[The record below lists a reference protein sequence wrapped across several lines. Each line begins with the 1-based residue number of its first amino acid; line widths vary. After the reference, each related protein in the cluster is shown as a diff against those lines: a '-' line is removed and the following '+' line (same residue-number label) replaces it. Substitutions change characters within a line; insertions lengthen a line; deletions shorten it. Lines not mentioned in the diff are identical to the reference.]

1 MRRER
6 DSADG
11 HRGAILVPMSSAGPT
26 PPDDAGAPT
35 GATVAGGDPDA
46 DREEADLRTVTVGD
60 ATKTLAATAETAP
73 PAEIHGRYHVLA
85 EIGRGGMG
93 TVYRALDVRLG
104 RQVALKLVASSAAH
118 RTRLLREAQALAQ
131 LAHPNVVPVYDVGT
145 VDDAVFMAMELIDG
159 VDLRAWLA
167 AETRTP
173 RQILQVFA
181 AAGDGLAAA
190 HAAGLVHRDFKP
202 ANVILG
208 SDGRV
213 RVVDFGL
220 ARTAATDATGT
231 SRPAPHRAT
240 ARDDTSSS
248 GSLPGPGPAV
258 DPAASALASSS
269 EIVPSVL
276 LESSLTQHGDIVGTP
291 RYMSPE
297 QRRGAPTDARTDQFS
312 FCVALYEALY
322 GATPF
327 RARDARRRFDDG
339 SAPPIDPPP
348 RAGVPGHVRRAL
360 RRGLRR
366 AADDRFPT
374 MAALVAELRRDL
386 RALRI
391 RVGAGIAVVGSLG
404 IAIAALAHSA
414 PEPCGGAAERAAAT
428 IPARLRDGVTRALLG
443 TGSPLAPR
451 ATERLDSQLDEYL
464 RDWADL
470 RTQTCRATRVHAD
483 QSEAVMDRKM
493 ACLDDRLA
501 DVGAFLGALAD
512 APSEEAMGTAGI
524 AIERAGALALC
535 RDADALAR
543 RHQEPVKPDEMVTV
557 GALDAAV
564 RELDALVAVQNM
576 KAAAPMARKVKD
588 LAGRIT
594 HTGTRARAVFAYA
607 VTQRQIGDLAESS
620 RALDETLR
628 LASVAGNPTL
638 VSEAWAELLY
648 IIAVEERRMEAT
660 HELVRATEVALLA
673 ARGEPDFPRL
683 EADINHVLAT
693 VLMQTSQL
701 AEAEKRFR
709 TVLTMP
715 ENVVQRSASL
725 NNLAITL
732 IYLSRLDEA
741 RDFLRQSRELDESIF
756 GDQHPYFADDALN
769 SGLSYHWQGDLATA
783 ERWYREA
790 LEHSLRHA
798 GASTKTLLFRLYL
811 AHLLV
816 DRGAWAEAK
825 RELDLALAG
834 YIDAVGPDAELTRHV
849 RTQRARLALATG
861 DRRAARAEIDAIKAG
876 LVRTDS
882 VDQLIPGHPEPLVT
896 EARLDIAE
904 GALDAAE
911 AALQKALDRGLRTYG
926 PSGLMVADVHVAL
939 AEAALAA
946 RRYPA
951 AIERA
956 DEALA
961 LLARGGSL
969 TSDPRRGDALRVRG
983 QARAA
988 LGRRD
993 DARGDLRQALGIWET
1008 AAPGHPRVAELR
1020 AAAAALSK

>member
-1 MRRER
+1 
-6 DSADG
+6 
-11 HRGAILVPMSSAGPT
+11 MSSAGPRPPGPPGASDAT
-26 PPDDAGAPT
+26 AAGAAGARPDDADI
-35 GATVAGGDPDA
+35 V
-46 DREEADLRTVTVGD
+46 TVTVGD
-60 ATKTLAATAETAP
+60 ATKTLAASSEAAP

-118 RTRLLREAQALAQ
+118 RNRLLREAQALAQ

-145 VDDAVFMAMELIDG
+145 VDDAVFMAMELIEG

-167 AETRTP
+167 AETRSP
-173 RQILQVFA
+173 RQILEVFA

-208 SDGRV
+208 SDDRV

-220 ARTAATDATGT
+220 ARSAAGESASAPRTAGPT
-231 SRPAPHRAT
+231 RAT
-240 ARDDTSSS
+240 ARDEVSTSTGA
-248 GSLPGPGPAV
+248 GSAV
-258 DPAASALASSS
+258 ATAS
-269 EIVPSVL
+269 EIQPSVL

-297 QRRGAPTDARTDQFS
+297 QRRGAATDARTDQFS

-322 GATPF
+322 GASPF
-327 RARDARRRFDDG
+327 RARDARRRFDEG
-339 SAPPIDPPP
+339 SAPPVDPPA
-348 RAGVPGHVRRAL
+348 RAGVPSHVRRAL

-366 AADDRFPT
+366 DPADRFPT

-391 RVGAGIAVVGSLG
+391 RVGAAVAVVGSLG
-404 IAIAALAHSA
+404 VAIAALAHSA
-414 PEPCGGAAERAAAT
+414 PEPCRGAAERAAIA
-428 IPARLRDGVTRALLG
+428 IPAALRDGVTRALLG

-451 ATERLDSQLDEYL
+451 ATERLDAQLGDYL

-483 QSEAVMDRKM
+483 QSEVVMDRKM
-493 ACLDDRLA
+493 ACLDDRIA
-501 DVGAFLGALAD
+501 DVGAFLRALAD
-512 APSEEAMGTAGI
+512 APSEEAMGQAGI
-524 AIERAGALALC
+524 ALERTGALALC
-535 RDADALAR
+535 RDAAALAR

-576 KAAAPMARKVKD
+576 PAAAPMARKVKD
-588 LAGRIT
+588 LAGRIS
-594 HTGTRARAVFAYA
+594 HTETRARAVYAYA
-607 VTQRQIGDLAESS
+607 VTQRAIGDLAESG

-628 LASVAGNPTL
+628 LASRAGNLTL
-638 VSEAWAELLY
+638 VAEAWAELLY

-673 ARGEPDFPRL
+673 ATGEPDYPRL

-701 AEAEKRFR
+701 ADAEKRFR

-715 ENVVQRSASL
+715 ENIVQRSASL

-741 RDFLRQSRELDESIF
+741 RDFLRQSREVDESIF
-756 GDQHPYFADDALN
+756 GDQRPYFADDALN
-769 SGLSYHWQGDLATA
+769 TGLSYHWQGDLATA

-790 LEHSLRHA
+790 LDHSLRHS
-798 GASTKTLLFRLYL
+798 GATTKTLLFRLYL

-816 DRGAWAEAK
+816 DRGIWAEAK
-825 RELDLALAG
+825 TQLDLALDG
-834 YIDAVGPDAELTRHV
+834 YQKAVGPDAELTRHV

-861 DRRAARAEIDAIKAG
+861 DRQAARAEIDALQAS
-876 LVRTDS
+876 LVRTGT

-896 EARLDIAE
+896 AARVDLAE
-904 GALDAAE
+904 GKLDAAE
-911 AALQKALDRGLRTYG
+911 AALRTALDRGVRTYG
-926 PSGLMVADVHVAL
+926 PSGLMIADVHVAM
-939 AEAALAA
+939 AEVALAA
-946 RRYPA
+946 RRYPQ

-956 DEALA
+956 DQALA
-961 LLARGGSL
+961 LLARGGSV
-969 TSDPRRGDALRVRG
+969 TSDPRRGDALAVRG
-983 QARAA
+983 RARAA
-988 LGRRD
+988 LGRAD

-1008 AAPGHPRVAELR
+1008 AAPQHPRVAELR
-1020 AAAAALSK
+1020 AAVATLAR

>member
-6 DSADG
+6 GSAAG
-11 HRGAILVPMSSAGPT
+11 PGVAILVPMASAGTT

-35 GATVAGGDPDA
+35 GADVGSARNGDDGGDGA
-46 DREEADLRTVTVGD
+46 DVVTVTVGD

-118 RTRLLREAQALAQ
+118 RNRLLREAQALAQ

-167 AETRTP
+167 AETRSP
-173 RQILQVFA
+173 RQILHMFA

-208 SDGRV
+208 SDGRI

-220 ARTAATDATGT
+220 ARTAATDTTGT
-231 SRPAPHRAT
+231 PRPAAPNRAT
-240 ARDDTSSS
+240 ARDDVSSS
-248 GSLPGPGPAV
+248 GSLASPG
-258 DPAASALASSS
+258 ASAIATSS
-269 EIVPSVL
+269 EMLPSVL

-322 GATPF
+322 GASPF

-339 SAPPIDPPP
+339 SAPPIDPPQ
-348 RAGVPGHVRRAL
+348 RAGVPSHVRRAL

-366 AADDRFPT
+366 DADERFPT

-391 RVGAGIAVVGSLG
+391 RVGAGVAVVGSLG
-404 IAIAALAHSA
+404 IAIAALAHTT

-428 IPARLRDGVTRALLG
+428 IPGSLRDRVSRALLG

-451 ATERLDSQLDEYL
+451 ASERLDTQLDEYL

-512 APSEEAMGTAGI
+512 APGEEAMGTAGL
-524 AIERAGALALC
+524 AVERAGALALC
-535 RDADALAR
+535 RDAAALER
-543 RHQEPVKPDEMVTV
+543 RHQEAVKPDEMVTV

-594 HTGTRARAVFAYA
+594 HSETRARATFAYA
-607 VTQRQIGDLAESS
+607 VTQRAIGDMAESG

-628 LASVAGNPTL
+628 LAAVAGNLTL

-673 ARGEPDFPRL
+673 AAGEPDFPRL

-701 AEAEKRFR
+701 AESEKRFR
-709 TVLTMP
+709 KVLTMP

-756 GDQHPYFADDALN
+756 GDQPPYFADDALN
-769 SGLSYHWQGDLATA
+769 SGLSYHWQGDLATG

-790 LEHSLRHA
+790 LEHSLRHS

-811 AHLLV
+811 GHLLV
-816 DRGAWAEAK
+816 DRGAWDEAR
-825 RELDLALAG
+825 RELDLALEG
-834 YIDAVGPDAELTRHV
+834 YTSAFGPDAELTRHV

-861 DRRAARAEIDAIKAG
+861 DRRSARAEIEAIKAG

-882 VDQLIPGHPEPLVT
+882 VAQLIPGHPEPLIT
-896 EARLDIAE
+896 EARVAIAE
-904 GALDAAE
+904 GKLDAAE
-911 AALQKALDRGLRTYG
+911 TALRSALDRGLRTYG
-926 PSGLMVADVHVAL
+926 PSGLMVADVHVAR
-939 AEAALAA
+939 AESSLAA
-946 RRYPA
+946 RRYPE

-956 DEALA
+956 DQALA
-961 LLARGGSL
+961 LLARGGSV
-969 TSDPRRGDALRVRG
+969 TSDPRRGDALYVRG

-988 LGRRD
+988 VGRRD
-993 DARGDLRQALGIWET
+993 DARGDVRQALGIWEA
-1008 AAPGHPRVAELR
+1008 AAPSHPRVAELR
-1020 AAAAALSK
+1020 AAVAKLAR